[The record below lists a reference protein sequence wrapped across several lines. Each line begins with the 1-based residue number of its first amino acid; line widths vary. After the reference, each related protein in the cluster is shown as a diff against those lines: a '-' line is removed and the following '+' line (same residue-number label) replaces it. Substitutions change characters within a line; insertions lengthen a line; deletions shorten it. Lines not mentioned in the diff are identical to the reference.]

1 MLVLDDDPHVRELLR
16 VVLENAGFIV
26 AAAPDVR
33 SALAQCEIEMPKL
46 MIVDLMLPNEDG
58 EAFLN
63 LFRRRWR
70 NSNVPVILLSASARR
85 EAIAQRFDACASV
98 AKPFFTEDIRD
109 LVIAHT
115 LGGGAG
121 EPGAALAR

>member
-1 MLVLDDDPHVRELLR
+1 
-16 VVLENAGFIV
+16 
-26 AAAPDVR
+26 
-33 SALAQCEIEMPKL
+33 MPQL

-70 NSNVPVILLSASARR
+70 DSGVPVILLSASARR
-85 EAIAQRFDACASV
+85 EAIAERLEVCASV

-109 LVIAHT
+109 LVIAHAP
-115 LGGGAG
+115 GRA
-121 EPGAALAR
+121 EVPGAAVAP